1 MNALTQELLKKIE
14 EASTAREL
22 DGWIWKV
29 GDLIA
34 KSSHK
39 EYHSGFL
46 EIDSIEV
53 SPEESEILKLALLE
67 ALKRSSDPSF
77 VSQILN
83 SLIMTLDPNLKTLYL
98 SYLERYSRQLKD
110 CNHVVY
116 SVLDGLNR
124 LGEDVYEPNE
134 RGGSSQ
140 SVIDIN
146 KNVRQAHRY
155 LAGMGIEFTW

>member
-83 SLIMTLDPNLKTLYL
+83 SLIMTLDPNLKTLPL
-98 SYLERYSRQLKD
+98 LPRALFAPIERLQPR
-110 CNHVVY
+110 CIF
-116 SVLDGLNR
+116 GFGR
-124 LGEDVYEPNE
+124 
-134 RGGSSQ
+134 SQ
-140 SVIDIN
+140 SIGRGCI
-146 KNVRQAHRY
+146 R
-155 LAGMGIEFTW
+155 